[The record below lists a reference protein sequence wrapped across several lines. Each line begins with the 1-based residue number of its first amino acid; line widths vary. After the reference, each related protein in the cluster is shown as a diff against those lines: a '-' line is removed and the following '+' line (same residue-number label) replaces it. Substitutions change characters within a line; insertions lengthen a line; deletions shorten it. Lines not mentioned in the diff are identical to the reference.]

1 MDIKKHRRVE
11 HGISG
16 FQENLRQIVYGGND
30 GIVTTFAVVAGFA
43 GASAEGTVEIGII
56 AVIIFGFANL
66 FADAT
71 SMGLGEFLSSRSES
85 DVYYA
90 TRHREKRLLE
100 TNPDGEFDEVLA
112 LLKLKGLSDSDAM
125 AFATELK
132 KHPELTLDFMM
143 NYEFGIPDP
152 SDGNPIVKALYT
164 FVSFLAFGF
173 IPLAPYTFGMPLDQA
188 FIMSIAATALA
199 LTLLGLFRWFVTR
212 ELILR
217 CVFETLAVGG
227 TCAFVA
233 YGVGWMLG
241 G

>member
-1 MDIKKHRRVE
+1 MDIKKHRRDA
-11 HGISG
+11 HGIGG
-16 FQENLRQIVYGGND
+16 FQENLRQIIYGGND

-43 GASAEGTVEIGII
+43 GARAEGTVEIGLI

-85 DVYYA
+85 DVYRA
-90 TRHREKRLLE
+90 TRHREKQLLE
-100 TNPDGEFDEVLA
+100 TNPEAEFDEVVS
-112 LLKLKGLSDSDAM
+112 LLKLKGLSDDDANKL
-125 AFATELK
+125 AIELG

-143 NYEFGIPDP
+143 TYEFGLPDP
-152 SDGNPIVKALYT
+152 SDGNPIIKALHT
-164 FVSFLAFGF
+164 FVSFLVFGF
-173 IPLAPYTFGMPLDQA
+173 IPLSPYTFGIPLDQA
-188 FIMSIAATALA
+188 FSLSVSATALA

-212 ELILR
+212 EQIFR

-233 YGVGWMLG
+233 YGVGWLLG

>member
-11 HGISG
+11 HGIGG
-16 FQENLRQIVYGGND
+16 FQENLRQIIYGGND

-43 GASAEGTVEIGII
+43 GARAEGTVEIGLI

-71 SMGLGEFLSSRSES
+71 SMGLGEFLSSRSEK
-85 DVYYA
+85 DVYEA
-90 TRHREKRLLE
+90 TRHRERHLLK
-100 TNPDGEFDEVLA
+100 TAPDAEFEEVTS
-112 LLKLKGLSDSDAM
+112 LLKLKGLSDHDAETL
-125 AFATELK
+125 AEELK

-143 NYEFGIPDP
+143 TYEFGLPDP
-152 SDGNPIVKALYT
+152 SDNNAIVKAFYT
-164 FVSFLAFGF
+164 FVSFLLFGF
-173 IPLAPYTFGMPLDQA
+173 IPLSPYTFGVPLDAA
-188 FIMSIAATALA
+188 FSMSVAATAIA
-199 LTLLGLFRWFVTR
+199 LSLLGLFRWYATR
-212 ELILR
+212 ENFFR

-233 YGVGWMLG
+233 YGVGWLLG

>member
-1 MDIKKHRRVE
+1 MDIKTHRRVA
-11 HGISG
+11 HGIGG

-43 GASAEGTVEIGII
+43 GARAEGTVEIGLI
-56 AVIIFGFANL
+56 AVLIFGFANL

-85 DVYYA
+85 DVYHA
-90 TRHREKRLLE
+90 TRHREKGLQK
-100 TNPDGEFDEVLA
+100 THPDAEFEEILA
-112 LLKLKGLSDSDAM
+112 MLKQKGLSNVDAKN
-125 AFATELK
+125 FANELN

-143 NYEFGIPDP
+143 TYEFGIPDP

-164 FVSFLAFGF
+164 FFSFLAFGF
-173 IPLAPYTFGMPLDQA
+173 IPLSPYTFGMPVDQA
-188 FIMSIAATALA
+188 FSMSVMATALA
-199 LTLLGLFRWFVTR
+199 LTLLGLFRWYVTR
-212 ELILR
+212 EMILR

-233 YGVGWMLG
+233 YGVGWLLG